1 MGDRSGILEVAVV
14 FELEEYGRRIMINR
28 LQRIDLHFEELAEFG
43 LDLLFLLAVLQDIIQ
58 SFCHVAGSFRFQIRH
73 QLYQTRLMRLPTSPE
88 HVTYWYYEENKN
100 LWYRKQHRQK
110 KDF

>member
-1 MGDRSGILEVAVV
+1 MLGPSISHPVK
-14 FELEEYGRRIMINR
+14 IM
-28 LQRIDLHFEELAEFG
+28 LTEAY
-43 LDLLFLLAVLQDIIQ
+43 
-58 SFCHVAGSFRFQIRH
+58 RH